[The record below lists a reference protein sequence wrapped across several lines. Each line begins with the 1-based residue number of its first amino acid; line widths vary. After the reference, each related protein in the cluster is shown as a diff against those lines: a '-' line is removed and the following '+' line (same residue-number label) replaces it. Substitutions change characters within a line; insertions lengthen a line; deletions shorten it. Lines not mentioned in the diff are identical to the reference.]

1 MTLGLAIV
9 GYGKMGR
16 LIEQLAPEYGF
27 AVRGRFDSKNNCGGG
42 GLTRSALHGVD
53 VAVEFSTPHEA
64 ARNIQQLAAAGID
77 AAVGTTGWFGQL
89 PAAQRAVTDGGT
101 GLVWASNFSVGV
113 NLFLQAVTYTA
124 ALFAHQREYE
134 AWGWEIHHSAK
145 KDAPSGTLR
154 KLAEQMRAG
163 GYTREISLNSNRAGA
178 HPGTHE
184 IGFDSLEDT
193 ITLRH
198 TARSRDG
205 FARGALRAARWV
217 AGKKGWFEFREIV
230 GELDSVIGS
239 GPGSPSCR
247 FQNVIT
253 KEK

>member
-27 AVRGRFDSKNNCGGG
+27 DVRGKFDSKNNTGGA
-42 GLTRSALHGVD
+42 GLTRKAMGGVD
-53 VAVEFSTPHEA
+53 VAIEFSTPDA
-64 ARNIQQLAAAGID
+64 AAKNIQQLAAAGVNT
-77 AAVGTTGWFGQL
+77 AVGTTGWLEHL
-89 PAAQRAVTDGGT
+89 PVARQAVMQSGT
-101 GLVWASNFSVGV
+101 GLVWAPNFSVGG
-113 NLFLQAVTYTA
+113 NLFLQAVAYTA
-124 ALFAHQREYE
+124 ALFASQQEYG
-134 AWGWEIHHSAK
+134 AWGWEIHHAAK

-154 KLAEQMRAG
+154 KLAEEMRAG
-163 GYTREISLNSNRAGA
+163 GYVRAIELSSNRAGA

-184 IGFDSLEDT
+184 IGFDSVADT

-217 AGKKGWFEFREIV
+217 AGKKGLFEFREIL
-230 GELDSVIGS
+230 GELDEGA
-239 GPGSPSCR
+239 
-247 FQNVIT
+247 
-253 KEK
+253 KE